1 MKILFVGN
9 IFQKDPFELLV
20 SIDGLCD
27 STVKDTLRE
36 VRRAVYERG
45 AIPEEYRVS
54 SVGV

>member
-9 IFQKDPFELLV
+9 IFQKDPFELSV